1 MALIKA
7 VRRASGSDIHAQ
19 GFRSTFSTYVA
30 ESLKWADTVKEAA
43 LSHYKIAVEGK
54 YDRAT
59 HYPERVKL
67 MQWYA
72 DEIDAAVK
80 GADVIPIKGAALAA

>member
-1 MALIKA
+1 VK
-7 VRRASGSDIHAQ
+7 RAAGRDIHAH

-30 ESLKWADTVKEAA
+30 ESLKWDDVVKEAA
-43 LSHYKIAVEGK
+43 LAHYKTDVEGK

-59 HYPERVKL
+59 HYKERVKL

-72 DEIDAAVK
+72 DKLDAAVK
-80 GADVIPIKGAALAA
+80 GAKVIPISRKNVA